1 MTGDKLETAI
11 NIAYSCGHFKRGM
24 QLLTLTAQTS
34 PAECQ
39 ETLWRLRY
47 EYLIICCAFLLFSI
61 PYVRRRI
68 WDEPIQNF
76 GFVVDG
82 ESLAHSLREHRQLLS
97 EVCSHC
103 NTVVCCRMS
112 PIQKAEVNLSMNIVL
127 CVP

>member
-1 MTGDKLETAI
+1 MSGDIMETKVTAFSFDV
-11 NIAYSCGHFKRGM
+11 Y
-24 QLLTLTAQTS
+24 LLTH
-34 PAECQ
+34 
-39 ETLWRLRY
+39 
-47 EYLIICCAFLLFSI
+47 FLA
-61 PYVRRRI
+61 VRRRI

-112 PIQKAEVNLSMNIVL
+112 PIQKAEVRKFTKFKRKVNH
-127 CVP
+127 

>member
-1 MTGDKLETAI
+1 METKVRTF
-11 NIAYSCGHFKRGM
+11 YW
-24 QLLTLTAQTS
+24 L
-34 PAECQ
+34 
-39 ETLWRLRY
+39 
-47 EYLIICCAFLLFSI
+47 LLFFYI
-61 PYVRRRI
+61 FTIKYLLKNRRRI

-112 PIQKAEVNLSMNIVL
+112 PIQKAEVCPLHK
-127 CVP
+127 